1 MVNRY
6 NTGNPRP
13 SNSMKDL
20 SDNALAYDDFMNSE
34 NDTFIDRLEN
44 ERDTLAGAQKKMAAA
59 ADNQR
64 ADQDSKFESQ
74 MTSQQLAFNADQH
87 DRDNQFEQAI
97 SLVGWQELGD
107 WSAGITVDNR
117 NQIVW
122 YGNSWYR
129 YIGTLPHVT
138 SGSGP
143 DEDGGI
149 YSEET
154 RSGLWV
160 NVGAASTIEAMGFV
174 TAGML
179 GILPS
184 ATLIQTEKLTQL
196 FAGDGLLAITE
207 PGVYL
212 TDDTLYLR
220 DNTSLYLA
228 PGVTLK
234 QAGGA
239 NKNVISNTLADAPE
253 MPCDGALSYTL
264 TQLTEGYHCLITIPL
279 TNHGFSVGDA
289 ISIRGATNFGWNG
302 TYIVFQVVDAN
313 SFIVQG
319 YVVPDDV
326 NSAGAIKVARA
337 NKNITIYGEG
347 TVDYNYSGNNTAGGT
362 KRFCIN
368 LKHVFRPTVKGI
380 NILNAFKYACCI
392 SDAAHV
398 TEHDIYVDTNSD
410 GLHHQGPIWGADIRN
425 ISGNAGD
432 DLVAFTGGDFAAYTQ
447 SIGDFNGIVIDGLY
461 PTACY
466 YAVKMT
472 GNDDHRYRYVS
483 VKNVGGVSKHGAIYA
498 QNDTNTDRCRIDMLA
513 IENIANASA
522 QGDGW
527 PCIFFRALRVG
538 RVSAKNIQ
546 PANKNQMMVSI
557 DSFTIIDEADFDV
570 TCRNYQTSK
579 IIQAAYYSYVGKL
592 TLRGYHMLATQ
603 NAQAVMLTGNAV
615 INEVIYDGKCVS
627 DPANMGPDIIQVNSN
642 GYVNRIRFT
651 AESASDYMRSLYR
664 ETSAASVYKINAVF
678 LGQISGTTLTVT
690 AVKRGTISAGDTL
703 TNGASS
709 GTTIVSAGTVNSDGT
724 GTYTVSTSQTVASGT
739 VFSSSALVQAR
750 PFIEWSG
757 YSHKNNVQGLS
768 LYRAFGVKAVCNCV
782 IDGDTIQPVNVN
794 TGVTGVVDIT
804 GSPTYISDAGP
815 ETFVKRVSGGAAL
828 IYVRGDNI
836 RQSIGDVNSRKND
849 RLFNTGVN
857 NWPGVGYAYHD
868 GQGWQPTVERTQSGV
883 SITAPFNASLGT
895 KALFNALGAPAT
907 TVPAPNM
914 TTGPRVGTLMK
925 FFLTQDSVGGRTLT
939 WDSYY
944 VFPAGY
950 SDANN
955 TAGAAR
961 MLEFVYTG
969 VSFLCVADSG
979 WGA

>member
-1 MVNRY
+1 MAEVPLP
-6 NTGNPRP
+6 TPTKVPVP
-13 SNSMKDL
+13 STDIR
-20 SDNALAYDDFMNSE
+20 NAVFAGAKLDEEVTSIGEFY
-34 NDTFIDRLEN
+34 IDRLGVKRLTN
-44 ERDTLAGAQKKMAAA
+44 TGR
-59 ADNQR
+59 N
-64 ADQDSKFESQ
+64 
-74 MTSQQLAFNADQH
+74 
-87 DRDNQFEQAI
+87 NQFNSAQQYRANQFNSSLQDMENQVEQAI
-97 SLVGWQELGD
+97 SLAGWQELGD
-107 WSAGITVDNR
+107 WSAGITVNSR
-117 NQIVW
+117 NQIIW
-122 YGNSWYR
+122 HSNSWYK
-129 YIGTLPHVT
+129 YIGELPHTT

-143 DEDGGI
+143 AEDGGI

-154 RSGLWV
+154 ESGLWV
-160 NVGAASTIEAMGFV
+160 NVGAASTIAAMGFV

-179 GILPS
+179 GIFPS

-212 TDDTLYLR
+212 TDATLYLR
-220 DNTSLYLA
+220 DDTSLYLA

-234 QAGGA
+234 QADGA

-253 MPCDGALSYTL
+253 TPCDGALSYAL
-264 TQLTEGYHCLITIPL
+264 TQLTEGYHCLITVPL
-279 TNHGFSVGDA
+279 TNHGYAVGDA
-289 ISIRGATNFGWNG
+289 VSIRGATNFGWNG

-326 NSAGAIKVARA
+326 NSAGTIKVAKA

-347 TVDYNYSGNNTAGGT
+347 TVDYNYAGNNTAGGT

-557 DSFTIIDEADFDV
+557 DSFTIIGEADFDV

-603 NAQAVMLTGNAV
+603 NAQAVMLTSNAV

-627 DPANMGPDIIQVNSN
+627 DPANTNKESDIIQVNSN
-642 GYVNRIRFT
+642 SYVNRLRFT

-664 ETSAASVYKINAVF
+664 ETSAASVYKIDAVF
-678 LGQISGTTLTVT
+678 LGSISGTTLTVT
-690 AVKRGTISAGDTL
+690 SVKRGAISAGATL
-703 TNGASS
+703 LTGAVS
-709 GTTIVSAGTVNSDGT
+709 GTTIVSAIAVNSDGT
-724 GTYTVSTSQTVASGT
+724 GTYTVSASQTVAAGT

-757 YSHKNNVQGLS
+757 YSHKNNVQGFS
-768 LYRAFGVKAVCNCV
+768 LYRTFGVKAVCNCV
-782 IDGDTIQPVNVN
+782 IDGATIQPVNVN
-794 TGVTGVVDIT
+794 TGVTGVVEVT
-804 GSPTYISDAGP
+804 GSPTYVGDTSPG
-815 ETFVKRVSGGAAL
+815 TFVKRVPGGAAS
-828 IYVRGDNI
+828 IYVNGDNI
-836 RQSIGDVNSRKND
+836 RQSIGDVNARAND
-849 RLFNTGVN
+849 RFFNTGVN

-868 GQGWQPTVERTQSGV
+868 GQSWHPTVERTQSGISV
-883 SITAPFNASLGT
+883 SAVFNPSLGT
-895 KALFNALGAPAT
+895 KGIFSSLNTPTAA
-907 TVPAPNM
+907 VPAPNVYVPPR
-914 TTGPRVGTLMK
+914 TGSIIKYILR
-925 FFLTQDSVGGRTLT
+925 QDATGGRTLT
-939 WDSYY
+939 WDAYY
-944 VFPAGY
+944 VFPNGY

-955 TAGAAR
+955 VANAFR
-961 MLEFVYTG
+961 MIEFMFTG
-969 VSFLCVADSG
+969 SKFLCVSDSG

>member
-1 MVNRY
+1 MTTY
-6 NTGNPRP
+6 KTGNPLG
-13 SNSMKDL
+13 SAAVKDL
-20 SDNALAYDDFMNSE
+20 FDNAENLDHFE
-34 NDTFIDRLEN
+34 NDRSNETWENRLGVPGKTRYGMEQEHDRQISSQEARFQQFLLSSGYVFLGDYQDGPFQFGARN
-44 ERDTLAGAQKKMAAA
+44 QYIRYDNQYYRLNAATDIGFTTTGTGATSFTNDVTHFVLMDGDTLRQ
-59 ADNQR
+59 N
-64 ADQDSKFESQ
+64 
-74 MTSQQLAFNADQH
+74 
-87 DRDNQFEQAI
+87 
-97 SLVGWQELGD
+97 LGFTTAKL
-107 WSAGITVDNR
+107 SGIIPSETED
-117 NQIVW
+117 
-122 YGNSWYR
+122 YGDALYN
-129 YIGTLPHVT
+129 LFQ
-138 SGSGP
+138 SGG
-143 DEDGGI
+143 
-149 YSEET
+149 
-154 RSGLWV
+154 V
-160 NVGAASTIEAMGFV
+160 
-174 TAGML
+174 
-179 GILPS
+179 IL
-184 ATLIQTEKLTQL
+184 
-196 FAGDGLLAITE
+196 ITE
-207 PGVYL
+207 PGTYL
-212 TDDTLYLR
+212 TSKTLLLPDD
-220 DNTSLYLA
+220 TSLYLA
-228 PGVTLK
+228 PGATLK

-253 MPCDGALSYTL
+253 TPCDGALSYAL
-264 TQLTEGYHCLITIPL
+264 TQLTEGYHCLITVPL

-289 ISIRGATNFGWNG
+289 VSIRGATNFGWNG
-302 TYIVFQVVDAN
+302 TYIVFQVVGAN

-326 NSAGAIKVARA
+326 NSAGTIKVARA
-337 NKNITIYGEG
+337 NKNITIFGEG
-347 TVDYNYSGNNTAGGT
+347 SIDYNYAGNNTASGT
-362 KRFCIN
+362 DRFCVN
-368 LKHVFRPTVKGI
+368 LKHVFRPTVKGV

-410 GLHHQGPIWGADIRN
+410 GLHHQGPIWGVDIRN

-483 VKNVGGVSKHGAIYA
+483 VKNIGGVSKHGAIYA

-522 QGDGW
+522 QGDNW

-546 PANKNQMMVSI
+546 PANKNQIVVSI

-570 TCRNYQTSK
+570 TCRNYHTSK

-592 TLRGYHMLATQ
+592 TLRGNHLLASQ
-603 NAQAVMLTGNAV
+603 NTQAVLITGNAV
-615 INEVIYDGKCVS
+615 IDELIYDGSCSASPDAVGA
-627 DPANMGPDIIQVNSN
+627 DVVQANAS
-642 GYVNRIRFT
+642 GYVNRLRFT

-664 ETSAASVYKINAVF
+664 ETSAASVYKIDAVF
-678 LGQISGTTLTVT
+678 LGSISGTTLTVT
-690 AVKRGTISAGDTL
+690 SVKRGAISAGATL
-703 TNGASS
+703 LTGAVS
-709 GTTIVSAGTVNSDGT
+709 GTTIVSAIAVNSDGT
-724 GTYTVSTSQTVASGT
+724 GTYTVSASQTVAAGT

-768 LYRAFGVKAVCNCV
+768 LYRAFGVKAVCNCI
-782 IDGDTIQPVNVN
+782 IDGDTMQPVNVN

-804 GSPTYISDAGP
+804 GSPSYISDSGP
-815 ETFVKRVSGGAAL
+815 ATFVKRVSGGAAL

-836 RQSIGDVNSRKND
+836 RQSIGDVNARAND
-849 RLFNTGVN
+849 RFFNTGVTA
-857 NWPGVGYAYHD
+857 WPGVGYAYHD
-868 GQGWQPTVERTQSGV
+868 GQGWQPAVERTQYGI
-883 SITAPFNASLGT
+883 SIAAPFKASLGT
-895 KALFNALGAPAT
+895 KALFNALGAPTT
-907 TVPAPNM
+907 TVPAPDISAP
-914 TTGPRVGTLMK
+914 PRLGTVMK
-925 FFLTQDSVGGRTLT
+925 FFLRQDAAGGRALT

-955 TAGAAR
+955 TAGASR
-961 MLEFVYTG
+961 MLEFVFTG

>member
-1 MVNRY
+1 MAEIPLPTPTQAPVPSTDIRNAVFAGAKLDEEV
-6 NTGNPRP
+6 TGIGEF
-13 SNSMKDL
+13 
-20 SDNALAYDDFMNSE
+20 Y
-34 NDTFIDRLEN
+34 IDRLGVKHLTN
-44 ERDTLAGAQKKMAAA
+44 TGR
-59 ADNQR
+59 N
-64 ADQDSKFESQ
+64 
-74 MTSQQLAFNADQH
+74 
-87 DRDNQFEQAI
+87 NQFNSAQQYRANQFNSSLQDMENQVEQAI
-97 SLVGWQELGD
+97 SLAGWQELGD
-107 WSAGITVDNR
+107 WSAGITVNSR
-117 NQIVW
+117 NQIIW
-122 YGNSWYR
+122 HSNSWYK
-129 YIGTLPHVT
+129 YIGELPHTT

-143 DEDGGI
+143 AEDGGI

-154 RSGLWV
+154 ESGLWV
-160 NVGAASTIEAMGFV
+160 NVGAASTIAAMGFV

-179 GILPS
+179 GIFPS

-212 TDDTLYLR
+212 TDATLYLR
-220 DNTSLYLA
+220 DDTSLYLA

-234 QAGGA
+234 QADGA

-253 MPCDGALSYTL
+253 TPCDGALSYAL
-264 TQLTEGYHCLITIPL
+264 TQLTEGYHCLITVPL
-279 TNHGFSVGDA
+279 TNHGYAVGDA
-289 ISIRGATNFGWNG
+289 VSIRGATNFGWNG

-326 NSAGAIKVARA
+326 NSAGTIKVAKA

-398 TEHDIYVDTNSD
+398 TEHDIYVYTNSD
-410 GLHHQGPIWGADIRN
+410 GLHHQGPIWGTDIRN

-432 DLVAFTGGDFAAYTQ
+432 DLVAFTGGDFAVYTQ

-498 QNDTNTDRCRIDMLA
+498 QNDTNTDRCRIDMLE

-522 QGDGW
+522 QGNNW

-546 PANKNQMMVSI
+546 PANKNQVVVSI
-557 DSFTIIDEADFDV
+557 DGFTIIDEADFDA
-570 TCRNYQTSK
+570 TCRNYHTSK
-579 IIQAAYYSYVGKL
+579 IIQAAHYSYVGKL
-592 TLRGYHMLATQ
+592 TLRGYHMLATD
-603 NAQAVMLTGNAV
+603 NAQAVMLTANAV

-642 GYVNRIRFT
+642 SYVNRLRFT

-664 ETSAASVYKINAVF
+664 ETSAASVYKIDAVF
-678 LGQISGTTLTVT
+678 LGSISGTTLTVT
-690 AVKRGTISAGDTL
+690 SVKRGAISAGATL
-703 TNGASS
+703 LTGAVS
-709 GTTIVSAGTVNSDGT
+709 GTTIVSAIAVNSDGT
-724 GTYTVSTSQTVASGT
+724 GTYTVSASQTVAAGT

-757 YSHKNNVQGLS
+757 YSHKNNVQGFS
-768 LYRAFGVKAVCNCV
+768 LYRTFGVKAVCNCV
-782 IDGDTIQPVNVN
+782 IDGATIQPVNVN
-794 TGVTGVVDIT
+794 TGVTGVVEVT
-804 GSPTYISDAGP
+804 GSPTYVGDTSPG
-815 ETFVKRVSGGAAL
+815 TFVKRVPGGAAS
-828 IYVRGDNI
+828 IYVNGDNI
-836 RQSIGDVNSRKND
+836 RQSIGDVNARAND
-849 RLFNTGVN
+849 RFFNTGVN

-868 GQGWQPTVERTQSGV
+868 GQSWHPTVERTQSGISV
-883 SITAPFNASLGT
+883 SAVFNPSLGT
-895 KALFNALGAPAT
+895 KGIFSSLNTPTAA
-907 TVPAPNM
+907 VPAPNVYVPPR
-914 TTGPRVGTLMK
+914 TGSIIKYILR
-925 FFLTQDSVGGRTLT
+925 QDATGGRTLT
-939 WDSYY
+939 WDAYY
-944 VFPAGY
+944 VFPNGY
-950 SDANN
+950 SDVNNVAN
-955 TAGAAR
+955 AFR
-961 MLEFVYTG
+961 MIEFMFTG
-969 VSFLCVADSG
+969 SKFLCVSDSG

>member
-1 MVNRY
+1 MAEIPLPTPTQAPV
-6 NTGNPRP
+6 P
-13 SNSMKDL
+13 STDIR
-20 SDNALAYDDFMNSE
+20 NAVFAGAKLDEEVTSIGEFY
-34 NDTFIDRLEN
+34 IDRLGVKRLTN
-44 ERDTLAGAQKKMAAA
+44 TGR
-59 ADNQR
+59 N
-64 ADQDSKFESQ
+64 
-74 MTSQQLAFNADQH
+74 
-87 DRDNQFEQAI
+87 NQFNSAQQYRANQFNSSLQDMENQVEQAI
-97 SLVGWQELGD
+97 SLAGWQELGD

-196 FAGDGLLAITE
+196 FASDGLLAITE

-253 MPCDGALSYTL
+253 TPCDGALSYAL
-264 TQLTEGYHCLITIPL
+264 TQLTEGYHCLITVPL
-279 TNHGFSVGDA
+279 TNHGYAVGDA
-289 ISIRGATNFGWNG
+289 VSIRGATNFGWNG

-362 KRFCIN
+362 NRFCIN
-368 LKHVFRPTVKGI
+368 LKHVFRPTVTGI

-447 SIGDFNGIVIDGLY
+447 SIGDFSGIVIDGLY

-498 QNDTNTDRCRIDMLA
+498 QNDTNTDRCRIDMLE

-538 RVSAKNIQ
+538 RVVAKNIQ
-546 PANKNQMMVSI
+546 PANKNQIVVSI

-570 TCRNYQTSK
+570 TCRNYHTSK
-579 IIQAAYYSYVGKL
+579 IIQVAYYSYVGKL
-592 TLRGYHMLATQ
+592 TLRGNHLLASQ
-603 NAQAVMLTGNAV
+603 NTQAVLITGNAV
-615 INEVIYDGKCVS
+615 IDELIYDGSCSASPDAVGA
-627 DPANMGPDIIQVNSN
+627 DVVQANAS
-642 GYVNRIRFT
+642 GYVNRLRFT

-690 AVKRGTISAGDTL
+690 AVKRGTISVGDTL
-703 TNGASS
+703 TNGATS

-804 GSPTYISDAGP
+804 GSPSYISDSGP
-815 ETFVKRVSGGAAL
+815 ATFVKRVSGGAAL

-836 RQSIGDVNSRKND
+836 RQSIGDVNARAND
-849 RLFNTGVN
+849 RFFNTGVTI
-857 NWPGVGYAYHD
+857 WPGVGYAYHD
-868 GQGWQPTVERTQSGV
+868 GQGWQPVVERTQSGV
-883 SITAPFNASLGT
+883 SITSAFDPSLGT
-895 KALFNALGAPAT
+895 KALFNSLGAPST
-907 TVPAPNM
+907 TVPAPDI
-914 TTGPRVGTLMK
+914 TVVPRLGTVMK
-925 FFLTQDSVGGRTLT
+925 FFLRQDAAGGRALT

-955 TAGAAR
+955 TAGASR
-961 MLEFVYTG
+961 MLEFVFTG

>member
-1 MVNRY
+1 MVDRY
-6 NTGNPRP
+6 NTGDSRP
-13 SNSMKDL
+13 SNSMKNL
-20 SDNALAYDDFMNSE
+20 SDNALAFDDFMNSE

-44 ERDTLAGAQKKMAAA
+44 EKDTLAGAQKKMAAA
-59 ADNQR
+59 
-64 ADQDSKFESQ
+64 
-74 MTSQQLAFNADQH
+74 FNAEQQ

-196 FAGDGLLAITE
+196 FASDGLLAITE

-253 MPCDGALSYTL
+253 TPCDGALSYAL
-264 TQLTEGYHCLITIPL
+264 TQLTEGYHCLITVPL
-279 TNHGFSVGDA
+279 TNHGYAVGDA
-289 ISIRGATNFGWNG
+289 VSIRGATSFGWNG

-347 TVDYNYSGNNTAGGT
+347 TVDYNYAGNNTASAT

-483 VKNVGGVSKHGAIYA
+483 VKNIGGVSKHGAIFA

-513 IENIANASA
+513 IENISNASA
-522 QGDGW
+522 QGDNW

-546 PANKNQMMVSI
+546 PANKNQMVVSI

-570 TCRNYQTSK
+570 TCRNYHTSK

-592 TLRGYHMLATQ
+592 TLRGNHLLASQDT
-603 NAQAVMLTGNAV
+603 QAVLITGNAV
-615 INEVIYDGKCVS
+615 IDELIYDGSCSASPDAVGA
-627 DPANMGPDIIQVNSN
+627 DVVQANAS
-642 GYVNRIRFT
+642 GYVNRLRFT

-678 LGQISGTTLTVT
+678 LGAISGTTLTVT
-690 AVKRGTISAGDTL
+690 DVKRGTISVGDTL
-703 TNGASS
+703 TNDATS

-724 GTYTVSTSQTVASGT
+724 GTYTVSASQTVAAGT

-768 LYRAFGVKAVCNCV
+768 LYRAFGVKAVCNCI

-804 GSPTYISDAGP
+804 GSPSYISDSGP
-815 ETFVKRVSGGAAL
+815 ATFVKRVSGGAAL

-836 RQSIGDVNSRKND
+836 RQSIGDVNARAND
-849 RLFNTGVN
+849 RFFNTGVN

-868 GQGWQPTVERTQSGV
+868 GQSWHPTVERTQSGISV
-883 SITAPFNASLGT
+883 SAVFNPSLGT
-895 KALFNALGAPAT
+895 KGIFSSLNTPTAA
-907 TVPAPNM
+907 VPAPNVYVPPR
-914 TTGPRVGTLMK
+914 TGSIIKYILR
-925 FFLTQDSVGGRTLT
+925 QDATGGRTLT
-939 WDSYY
+939 WDAYY
-944 VFPAGY
+944 VFPNGY

-955 TAGAAR
+955 VANAFR
-961 MLEFVYTG
+961 MIEFMFTG
-969 VSFLCVADSG
+969 SKFLCVSDSG

>member
-1 MVNRY
+1 MALTLLATNNAESTLASAISATDTSLIVSAGTGAEFPDAVAGESYFKLTLTDATTGSQVEIVNVTAKAGDIFTIERAQEGTLARAWAANDMVANMM
-6 NTGNPRP
+6 T
-13 SNSMKDL
+13 
-20 SDNALAYDDFMNSE
+20 A
-34 NDTFIDRLEN
+34 
-44 ERDTLAGAQKKMAAA
+44 DTLNVIAQYMQQAGDSAQQAAESAFQAAESAEHAAA
-59 ADNQR
+59 P
-64 ADQDSKFESQ
+64 
-74 MTSQQLAFNADQH
+74 
-87 DRDNQFEQAI
+87 
-97 SLVGWQELGD
+97 
-107 WSAGITVDNR
+107 TV
-117 NQIVW
+117 
-122 YGNSWYR
+122 
-129 YIGTLPHVT
+129 
-138 SGSGP
+138 
-143 DEDGGI
+143 
-149 YSEET
+149 ET
-154 RSGLWV
+154 
-160 NVGAASTIEAMGFV
+160 MGFL

-179 GILPS
+179 GIYPS
-184 ATLIQTEKLTQL
+184 DTLIQTVKLTQL
-196 FAGDGLLAITE
+196 FSSDGLLAITE

-212 TDDTLYLR
+212 TDATLYLR
-220 DNTSLYLA
+220 DDTSLYLP

-234 QAGGA
+234 QADGA

-253 MPCDGALSYTL
+253 TPCDGALSYAL
-264 TQLTEGYHCLITIPL
+264 TQLTEGYHCLITVPL
-279 TNHGFSVGDA
+279 TNHGYAVGDA
-289 ISIRGATNFGWNG
+289 VSIRGATNFGWNG

-326 NSAGAIKVARA
+326 NSAGTIKVAKA

-347 TVDYNYSGNNTAGGT
+347 TVDYNYAGNNTAGGT

-538 RVSAKNIQ
+538 RVIAKNIQ
-546 PANKNQMMVSI
+546 PANKNQMVVSI

-642 GYVNRIRFT
+642 GYVNRLRFT

-678 LGQISGTTLTVT
+678 IGQISGTTLNVT
-690 AVKRGTISAGDTL
+690 DVKRGTISVGDTL

-709 GTTIVSAGTVNSDGT
+709 GTTIVSADTVNSDGT

-782 IDGDTIQPVNVN
+782 IDGATIQPVNVN
-794 TGVTGVVDIT
+794 TGVTGVVEVT
-804 GSPTYISDAGP
+804 GSPTYVGDTSP
-815 ETFVKRVSGGAAL
+815 ETFVKRVSGGTSS

-836 RQSIGDVNSRKND
+836 RQSIGDVTARPND
-849 RLFNTGVN
+849 RLFNTGTN

-868 GQGWQPTVERTQSGV
+868 GQGWQPAVERMQTGV
-883 SITAPFNASLGT
+883 SISSAYNPSLGT
-895 KALFNALGAPAT
+895 KVTFNALGAPAT
-907 TVPAPNM
+907 TVPAPNL
-914 TTGPRVGTLMK
+914 TAGPRLGTVMK
-925 FFLTQDSVGGRTLT
+925 FFLRQDATGGRALT

-955 TAGAAR
+955 TAGASR

>member
-1 MVNRY
+1 MTQRY
-6 NTGNPRP
+6 NTGNSRP

-196 FAGDGLLAITE
+196 FASDGLLAITE

-253 MPCDGALSYTL
+253 TPCDGALSYAL
-264 TQLTEGYHCLITIPL
+264 TQLTEGYHCLITVPL
-279 TNHGFSVGDA
+279 TNHGYAVGDA
-289 ISIRGATNFGWNG
+289 VSIRGATSFGWNG

-326 NSAGAIKVARA
+326 NSVGTIKVARA

-347 TVDYNYSGNNTAGGT
+347 TVDYNYAGNNTAGGT
-362 KRFCIN
+362 NRFCIN

-410 GLHHQGPIWGADIRN
+410 GLHHQGPIWGVDIRN

-466 YAVKMT
+466 YAVKLT

-498 QNDTNTDRCRIDMLA
+498 QNDTNTDRCRIDMLE
-513 IENIANASA
+513 IENISNASA

-538 RVSAKNIQ
+538 RVIAKNIQ
-546 PANKNQMMVSI
+546 PANKNQMVVSI

-570 TCRNYQTSK
+570 TCRNYHTSK
-579 IIQAAYYSYVGKL
+579 IIQVAYYSYVGKL
-592 TLRGYHMLATQ
+592 TLRGNHLLASQ
-603 NAQAVMLTGNAV
+603 NTQAVLITGNAV
-615 INEVIYDGKCVS
+615 IDELIYDGSCSASPDAVGA
-627 DPANMGPDIIQVNSN
+627 DVVQANAS
-642 GYVNRIRFT
+642 GYVNRLRFT

-690 AVKRGTISAGDTL
+690 AVKRGTISVGDTL
-703 TNGASS
+703 TNGATS

-804 GSPTYISDAGP
+804 GSPSYISDSGP
-815 ETFVKRVSGGAAL
+815 ATFVKRVSGGAAL

-836 RQSIGDVNSRKND
+836 RQSIGDVNARAND
-849 RLFNTGVN
+849 RFFNTGVTI
-857 NWPGVGYAYHD
+857 WPGVGYAYHD
-868 GQGWQPTVERTQSGV
+868 GQGWQPVVERTQSGV
-883 SITAPFNASLGT
+883 SITSAFDPSLGT
-895 KALFNALGAPAT
+895 KALFNSLGAPST
-907 TVPAPNM
+907 TVPAPDI
-914 TTGPRVGTLMK
+914 TVVPRLGTVMK
-925 FFLTQDSVGGRTLT
+925 FFLRQDAAGGRALT

-955 TAGAAR
+955 TAGASR
-961 MLEFVYTG
+961 MLEFVFTG

>member
-1 MVNRY
+1 MTTY
-6 NTGNPRP
+6 NTGNPLG
-13 SNSMKDL
+13 SSAVKDL
-20 SDNALAYDDFMNSE
+20 FDNAENIDHFE
-34 NDTFIDRLEN
+34 NDRINKTWLNRLGIRGKTRYGMESAFDEAQSDRAKLFQE
-44 ERDTLAGAQKKMAAA
+44 LLSSG
-59 ADNQR
+59 
-64 ADQDSKFESQ
+64 ES
-74 MTSQQLAFNADQH
+74 
-87 DRDNQFEQAI
+87 AI
-97 SLVGWQELGD
+97 SLIGWQELGD
-107 WSAGITVDNR
+107 WSTGITVDNR
-117 NQIVW
+117 NQIIW
-122 YGNSWYR
+122 HSNSWYK
-129 YIGTLPHVT
+129 YIGELPHTT

-143 DEDGGI
+143 AEDGGI

-154 RSGLWV
+154 ESGLWV
-160 NVGAASTIEAMGFV
+160 NVGAASTIAAMGFV

-179 GILPS
+179 GIFPS

-196 FAGDGLLAITE
+196 FATNGLIAITE

-212 TDDTLYLR
+212 TDATLYLR
-220 DNTSLYLA
+220 DDTSLYLA
-228 PGVTLK
+228 PRVTLK
-234 QAGGA
+234 QAGGS

-253 MPCDGALSYTL
+253 MTCDAALSYTL
-264 TQLTEGYHCLITIPL
+264 TELTEGYHCLITVPL
-279 TNHGFSVGDA
+279 TNHGYAVGDA
-289 ISIRGATNFGWNG
+289 VSIRGATNFGWNG

-326 NSAGAIKVARA
+326 NSAGTIKVAKA

-347 TVDYNYSGNNTAGGT
+347 TVDYNYAGNNTAGAT
-362 KRFCIN
+362 NRFCIN

-538 RVSAKNIQ
+538 RVVAKNIQ
-546 PANKNQMMVSI
+546 PANKNQKVVSI
-557 DSFTIIDEADFDV
+557 DSFTIIDEADFDI
-570 TCRNYQTSK
+570 TCRSYHTSK
-579 IIQAAYYSYVGKL
+579 IIEAAYFTYVGKL
-592 TLRGYHMLATQ
+592 TLRGLHRLSTTSS
-603 NAQAVMLTGNAV
+603 QAVLITGNAV
-615 INEVIYDGKCVS
+615 IDELIYDGSCSASPDAGGADVVQ
-627 DPANMGPDIIQVNSN
+627 ANAS
-642 GYVNRIRFT
+642 GYVNRLRFT

-664 ETSAASVYKINAVF
+664 ETSDAAVYKIDAVF
-678 LGQISGTTLTVT
+678 HGQISGTTLTVT
-690 AVKRGTISAGDTL
+690 SVKRGAISAGATL
-703 TNGASS
+703 LNGASS
-709 GTTIVSAGTVNSDGT
+709 GTTVVSADAVNSDGT
-724 GTYTVSTSQTVASGT
+724 GTYTVSVSQTVAAGT
-739 VFSSSALVQAR
+739 TFSSSSLVQAR
-750 PFIEWSG
+750 PYIEWSG
-757 YSHKNNVQGLS
+757 HSHKNNSQGLS
-768 LYRAFGVKAVCNCV
+768 LYRAFGAKALCNCV
-782 IDGDTIQPVNVN
+782 IEGSAIVPVNVN
-794 TGVTGVVDIT
+794 IGVTGVVEIT
-804 GSPTYISDAGP
+804 GSPSYVTDSYPI
-815 ETFVKRVSGGAAL
+815 TFVKRASPSVTAS
-828 IYVRGDNI
+828 IYVNGDNI
-836 RQSIGDVNSRKND
+836 RQSIGDVNARAND
-849 RLFNTGVN
+849 RFFNTGVN

-868 GQGWQPTVERTQSGV
+868 GQSWHPTVERTQSGISV
-883 SITAPFNASLGT
+883 SAVFNPSLGT
-895 KALFNALGAPAT
+895 KGIFSSLNTPTAA
-907 TVPAPNM
+907 VSAPNVYVPPR
-914 TTGPRVGTLMK
+914 TGSIIKYILR
-925 FFLTQDSVGGRTLT
+925 QDATGGRTLT
-939 WDSYY
+939 WDAYY
-944 VFPAGY
+944 VFPNGY

-955 TAGAAR
+955 VANAFR
-961 MLEFVYTG
+961 MIEFMFTG
-969 VSFLCVADSG
+969 SKFLCVSDSG

>member
-1 MVNRY
+1 MAEIPLPTPTQAPV
-6 NTGNPRP
+6 P
-13 SNSMKDL
+13 STDIR
-20 SDNALAYDDFMNSE
+20 NAVFAGAKLDEEVTSIGEFY
-34 NDTFIDRLEN
+34 IDRLGVKRLTN
-44 ERDTLAGAQKKMAAA
+44 TGR
-59 ADNQR
+59 N
-64 ADQDSKFESQ
+64 
-74 MTSQQLAFNADQH
+74 
-87 DRDNQFEQAI
+87 NQFNSAQQYRANQFNSSLQDMENQVEQAI
-97 SLVGWQELGD
+97 SLAGWQELGD
-107 WSAGITVDNR
+107 WSAGITVNSR
-117 NQIVW
+117 NQIIW
-122 YGNSWYR
+122 HSNSWYK
-129 YIGTLPHVT
+129 YIGELPHTT

-143 DEDGGI
+143 AEDGGI

-154 RSGLWV
+154 ESGLWV
-160 NVGAASTIEAMGFV
+160 NVGAASTIAAMGFV

-179 GILPS
+179 GIFPS

-220 DNTSLYLA
+220 DGTSLYLA

-234 QAGGA
+234 QADGT

-253 MPCDGALSYTL
+253 TPCDGALSYAL
-264 TQLTEGYHCLITIPL
+264 TQLTEGYHCLITVPL

-326 NSAGAIKVARA
+326 NSAGTIKVAKA

-347 TVDYNYSGNNTAGGT
+347 TVDYNYSGNNTAGAT

-498 QNDTNTDRCRIDMLA
+498 QNDTNTDRCRIDMLS
-513 IENIANASA
+513 IENVSNASA

-538 RVSAKNIQ
+538 RVVAKNIQ
-546 PANKNQMMVSI
+546 PANKNQIVVSI

-579 IIQAAYYSYVGKL
+579 IIQAAHYSYVGKL
-592 TLRGYHMLATQ
+592 TLRGYHMLATE

-627 DPANMGPDIIQVNSN
+627 DPANTNKVTDIIQVNSN
-642 GYVNRIRFT
+642 SYVNRLRFT

-664 ETSAASVYKINAVF
+664 ETSAASVYKIDAVF
-678 LGQISGTTLTVT
+678 LGSISGTTLTVT
-690 AVKRGTISAGDTL
+690 SVKRGAISAGATL
-703 TNGASS
+703 LTGAVS
-709 GTTIVSAGTVNSDGT
+709 GTTIVSAIAVNSDGT
-724 GTYTVSTSQTVASGT
+724 GTYTVSASQTVAAGT

-757 YSHKNNVQGLS
+757 YSHKNNVQGFS
-768 LYRAFGVKAVCNCV
+768 LYRTFGVKAVCNCV
-782 IDGDTIQPVNVN
+782 IDGATIQPVNVN
-794 TGVTGVVDIT
+794 TGVTGVVEVT
-804 GSPTYISDAGP
+804 GSPTYVGDTSPG
-815 ETFVKRVSGGAAL
+815 TFVKRVPGGAAS
-828 IYVRGDNI
+828 IYVNGDNI
-836 RQSIGDVNSRKND
+836 RQSIGDVNARAND
-849 RLFNTGVN
+849 RFFNTGVN

-868 GQGWQPTVERTQSGV
+868 GQSWHPTVERTQSGISV
-883 SITAPFNASLGT
+883 SAVFNPSLGT
-895 KALFNALGAPAT
+895 KGIFSSLNTPTAA
-907 TVPAPNM
+907 VPAPNVYVPPR
-914 TTGPRVGTLMK
+914 TGSIIKYILR
-925 FFLTQDSVGGRTLT
+925 QDATGGRTLT
-939 WDSYY
+939 WDAYY
-944 VFPAGY
+944 VFPNGY

-955 TAGAAR
+955 VANAFR
-961 MLEFVYTG
+961 MIEFMFTG
-969 VSFLCVADSG
+969 SKFLCVSDSG